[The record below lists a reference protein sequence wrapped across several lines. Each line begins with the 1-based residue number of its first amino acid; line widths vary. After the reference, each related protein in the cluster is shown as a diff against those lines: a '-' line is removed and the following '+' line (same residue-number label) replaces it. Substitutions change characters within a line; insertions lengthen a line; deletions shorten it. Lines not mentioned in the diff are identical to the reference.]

1 MPNRRVQVAGA
12 LSCGVIGSCCEVR
25 GCRRS
30 TWQRPSQVERR
41 QCSVE
46 SCTGA
51 GASDLGVLAGVQ
63 AGAVLR
69 IRQQRQLLRL
79 SAGIAGQMRL
89 AGSSS
94 CAACRNRTRVE
105 NNRFSDYARLGASI
119 SGARS
124 QRGASRVCC
133 EAARAA
139 IRFGGQTTQDVLKCT
154 IAPGICPKWGVEL
167 ALISLSF
174 LSPFPP
180 FAAQVRV
187 PGPAHW
193 HLKFRFR
200 YCSLV
205 NFGWAVLCTTSYRV
219 QFRTSCGRRADRT
232 RCHHRT

>member
-1 MPNRRVQVAGA
+1 MDGRCRAAVRNMASGLACSVMGQIGTAAWPQATAPPIEHVVLVDARLWQESHEEIERHLRCGA
-12 LSCGVIGSCCEVR
+12 ETVYIARPCEV
-25 GCRRS
+25 
-30 TWQRPSQVERR
+30 
-41 QCSVE
+41 
-46 SCTGA
+46 A
-51 GASDLGVLAGVQ
+51 
-63 AGAVLR
+63 
-69 IRQQRQLLRL
+69 I
-79 SAGIAGQMRL
+79 
-89 AGSSS
+89 
-94 CAACRNRTRVE
+94 RVE

-139 IRFGGQTTQDVLKCT
+139 IRFGGQTMQGVLKCT

-193 HLKFRFR
+193 PT
-200 YCSLV
+200 
-205 NFGWAVLCTTSYRV
+205 GT
-219 QFRTSCGRRADRT
+219 
-232 RCHHRT
+232 